1 MQLKGGGSKKIL
13 LPACGPDFRDDCK
26 KNDVR
31 YFSTR
36 QLLKGLSLFRPSLA
50 EEHIWEVV
58 TWEVTCGKKTLH
70 LLHAY

>member
-1 MQLKGGGSKKIL
+1 MKYKNYVNTV
-13 LPACGPDFRDDCK
+13 LPAYGPDFRDDCK

-50 EEHIWEVV
+50 AEHIWEVV
-58 TWEVTCGKKTLH
+58 TWEVACGKKTLH
-70 LLHAY
+70 LLHGY